1 MITDA
6 YLLCDLIVQ
15 VGVLAEQFVMRRSGA
30 RRHSIRG
37 PIALKHRHARH
48 TTAYFLHNGKYFFEA
63 QLRILRFLFSFY

>member
-48 TTAYFLHNGKYFFEA
+48 TTAYFFT
-63 QLRILRFLFSFY
+63 